1 MNILF
6 VCTGNTCRSPMAEAI
21 LASKKLPDVEVRSA
35 GVFAMQGSAAS
46 HHAQEVLKE
55 NGIPSNHASSL
66 VTEESISWA
75 DFILTMTSQH
85 RALVEER
92 YPHASGKTFSLKGF
106 VGEPG
111 EVSDPYGGS
120 VHTYRN
126 TFEELQELIE
136 LVMKKII

>member
-1 MNILF
+1 
-6 VCTGNTCRSPMAEAI
+6 
-21 LASKKLPDVEVRSA
+21 VRSA
-35 GVFAMQGSAAS
+35 GVFAMPGSAAS
-46 HHAQEVLKE
+46 FHAQEVLKE

-66 VTEESISWA
+66 VTEESIDWA
-75 DFILTMTSQH
+75 DFILTMTGQH

-92 YPHASGKTFSLKGF
+92 YPHAAGKIFSLKEF
-106 VGEPG
+106 VGESG
-111 EVSDPYGGS
+111 EVSDPFGGS